1 MLMETIIN
9 KKDDEINDFFGDKTL
24 NLVKNLKILQ
34 KDIESLSELNQQFK
48 EGLNYDKK
56 YPLTLYNVKDIY
68 KMTENLLRKTKSKF
82 FNTYTEIIM
91 EDLMTG
97 DKELD
102 QKDIKKYEYDK
113 LGYKINDKAFEKF
126 INQFITNTTKHAG
139 FLEKNKKQNKFKI
152 QFSFNGLNL
161 DIKIMNNGK
170 PFKSN
175 WTKEKFIKYGETT
188 NTKLGQGLGG
198 ENINDIANY
207 FQIND
212 WYVNWNSDSE
222 YPVQFIFLYL

>member
-1 MLMETIIN
+1 MGDCFTNIFPNIDMLMETIIN
-9 KKDDEINDFFGDKTL
+9 KKDGEINVFLGINTQSCQ
-24 NLVKNLKILQ
+24 NLKILQ

-48 EGLNYDKK
+48 KGLNYDKK
-56 YPLTLYNVKDIY
+56 TLRLYNVKDIY

-126 INQFITNTTKHAG
+126 IINLSLIP
-139 FLEKNKKQNKFKI
+139 QNMLVF
-152 QFSFNGLNL
+152 
-161 DIKIMNNGK
+161 
-170 PFKSN
+170 
-175 WTKEKFIKYGETT
+175 
-188 NTKLGQGLGG
+188 
-198 ENINDIANY
+198 
-207 FQIND
+207 
-212 WYVNWNSDSE
+212 
-222 YPVQFIFLYL
+222 

>member
-1 MLMETIIN
+1 MKIKIPENKIIAGNIINEQRQNIFKELKVDKLLKEAQKERFKKIRNISHDMGDYFTNIFPNIDMLMETIIN
-9 KKDDEINDFFGDKTL
+9 KKDGEINDFFGDKTL

-56 YPLTLYNVKDIY
+56 YPLRLYNVKDIY

-113 LGYKINDKAFEKF
+113 LGYK
-126 INQFITNTTKHAG
+126 
-139 FLEKNKKQNKFKI
+139 LM
-152 QFSFNGLNL
+152 
-161 DIKIMNNGK
+161 IKLL
-170 PFKSN
+170 KS
-175 WTKEKFIKYGETT
+175 
-188 NTKLGQGLGG
+188 L
-198 ENINDIANY
+198 
-207 FQIND
+207 
-212 WYVNWNSDSE
+212 
-222 YPVQFIFLYL
+222 